1 MIYEKIEAGE
11 LALSVAE
18 ASLRLGVPRDFKME
32 EYSALEKELVAV
44 LDCKMAAVRVP
55 VLCRG
60 DAVDLGFLKVN
71 SKNLSGALG
80 DSREAFVFSVT
91 LGMGVERM
99 LARLSK
105 TSVSAHYIADALSS
119 AYAEALAERAQ
130 EILDS
135 HAKTKKR
142 FSPGYGDLP
151 LDIQPKIL
159 SALSADKL
167 LGITLTDTLLMKPQ
181 KSITAIVGIENE

>member
-1 MIYEKIEAGE
+1 MIWEKIEAGE
-11 LALSVAE
+11 LTLSSTESV
-18 ASLRLGVPRDFKME
+18 LRLGVPRDFDR
-32 EYSALEKELVAV
+32 SIFDSVEKELKSV

-60 DAVDLGFLKVN
+60 DEIDLGFLKVS
-71 SKNLSGALG
+71 SKNLRGALG
-80 DSREAFVFSVT
+80 DSKEAFVFAVT

-99 LARLSK
+99 LTRLSK
-105 TSVSAHYIADALSS
+105 TSVSAHFIADALSS
-119 AYAEALAERAQ
+119 VYAEALADRAQ

-151 LDIQPKIL
+151 LEIQPKIIEML
-159 SALSADKL
+159 QAEKL